1 MNCLRIV
8 GVMALLIAPEL
19 RAQTVVRPAAP
30 LDSTRVALRDAIV
43 VLRDSLVTI
52 DGAAARLQRDYWT
65 ASGPALVS
73 RARVMRDAC
82 ARSRRTVPPTREVVQ
97 AAELSDQNK
106 LARRREL
113 ITALDTLKTV
123 LGRCETD
130 FAAMSQEGQGEQVRG
145 YGNDRAIKVQRS
157 LRSYELVLQSFL
169 QLMGIRILPAGST
182 RTHSAG

>member
-8 GVMALLIAPEL
+8 GVVALLIAPEL
-19 RAQTVVRPAAP
+19 RGQTVMRPPAP
-30 LDSTRVALRDAIV
+30 LDSARAVVRDAIV

-65 ASGPALVS
+65 ASGPALVA
-73 RARVMRDAC
+73 RARFMRDAC
-82 ARSRRTVPPTREVVQ
+82 ARSRRTVPPTRDMVQ
-97 AAELSDQNK
+97 AAELSDQKK

-113 ITALDTLKTV
+113 VTALDTLKTV
-123 LGRCETD
+123 LGRCETE
-130 FAAMSQEGQGEQVRG
+130 FAGMSQDGQGERVRG

-157 LRSYELVLQSFL
+157 LRSYEHTLQSFL

-182 RTHSAG
+182 RAPSAG

>member
-19 RAQTVVRPAAP
+19 RAQTVMRPAAP
-30 LDSTRVALRDAIV
+30 LDSGRAALRDAVV

-65 ASGPALVS
+65 ASGAALIS
-73 RARVMRDAC
+73 RARLMRDAC
-82 ARSRRTVPPTREVVQ
+82 ARSRRTVPPTRDVVR
-97 AAELSDQNK
+97 AAELSDQKK

-113 ITALDTLKTV
+113 VTALDTLKTV
-123 LGRCETD
+123 LGRCETE
-130 FAAMSQEGQGEQVRG
+130 FAGMSQEGQGEQVRG

-157 LRSYELVLQSFL
+157 IRTYEHVLQSFL

-182 RTHSAG
+182 RTPSAW